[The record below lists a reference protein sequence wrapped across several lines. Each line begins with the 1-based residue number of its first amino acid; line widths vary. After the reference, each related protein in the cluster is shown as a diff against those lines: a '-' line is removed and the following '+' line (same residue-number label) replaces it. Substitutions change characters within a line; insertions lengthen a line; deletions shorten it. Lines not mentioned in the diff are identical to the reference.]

1 MSAHTIFDNAPIGA
15 IIAWSDGTPEP
26 PARFKRKLSAW
37 KTNNSRGRLTRKQ
50 DQHGMA
56 NLVVPASFTLHEG
69 DFGSA
74 GVIAIHVF
82 RTFSVDS
89 ALQFTMLER
98 PALGSVRVFDHDG
111 EGAELVHLAA
121 DRATAEEWLSR
132 QGYPRAVLQEVD
144 ADEVGAD
151 VVEGRAAA

>member
-74 GVIAIHVF
+74 GVIAIRVF
-82 RTFSVDS
+82 RTFSVES
-89 ALQFTMLER
+89 ALRFTVLER
-98 PALGSVRVFDHDG
+98 PALGSIRVFDHDG

-121 DRATAEEWLSR
+121 DRAAAEEWLSR
-132 QGYPRAVLQEVD
+132 HGYPRAALREVD

>member
-15 IIAWSDGTPEP
+15 FIAWSDGTPEP
-26 PARFKRKLSAW
+26 PTRFKKKLAAW
-37 KTNNSRGRLTRKQ
+37 KVNNCSGRLTRKQ
-50 DQHGMA
+50 GQYGMG

-74 GVIAIHVF
+74 GSATIRIF
-82 RTFSVDS
+82 RTFSVVS
-89 ALQFTMLER
+89 ALRFTVLER
-98 PALGSVRVFDHDG
+98 PALGSVRVFNRDG

-121 DRATAEEWLSR
+121 HRAAAEEWLSR
-132 QGYPRAVLQEVD
+132 HGYPRAVLQEVD
-144 ADEVGAD
+144 ADEIGAD